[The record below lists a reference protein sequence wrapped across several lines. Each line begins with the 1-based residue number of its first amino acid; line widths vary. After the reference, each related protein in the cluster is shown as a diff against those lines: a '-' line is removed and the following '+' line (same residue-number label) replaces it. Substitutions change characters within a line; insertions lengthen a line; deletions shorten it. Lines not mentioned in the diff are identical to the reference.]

1 MRTRTIIYEYSN
13 VDTYVSASDEY
24 FTLSDQSGAECWEN
38 LDEGSFLP
46 ISYQGVP
53 IRAWDTDASDN
64 GFGWAWKYVH
74 GSIRQVITLPIWLEL
89 SYHILKARWTI
100 TV

>member
-24 FTLSDQSGAECWEN
+24 FTLLDQSGAECWED
-38 LDEGSFLP
+38 LDEGSCLP

-53 IRAWDTDASDN
+53 VKLEILMHLIMVLAELGNTYMVVSDKLLLFP
-64 GFGWAWKYVH
+64 FGWN
-74 GSIRQVITLPIWLEL
+74 SP
-89 SYHILKARWTI
+89 TI
-100 TV
+100 Y

>member
-53 IRAWDTDASDN
+53 IRA
-64 GFGWAWKYVH
+64 
-74 GSIRQVITLPIWLEL
+74 
-89 SYHILKARWTI
+89 
-100 TV
+100 